1 MSLCAC
7 VLCVCMMRM
16 CAYTMR
22 LCVCVCSMASLAGMR
37 GEMLAIK
44 ACIQTPQ
51 CIAHTHTSRI
61 MPNGA
66 RSCAIITPPC
76 IAHKTHTHTIT
87 HTYLTHHAQRCTKL
101 RKKNTTMHST
111 KNTHKHKHTQT
122 HTHTSRI
129 MPNVARSCMFWRST
143 SLKAA

>member
-1 MSLCAC
+1 
-7 VLCVCMMRM
+7 
-16 CAYTMR
+16 
-22 LCVCVCSMASLAGMR
+22 
-37 GEMLAIK
+37 
-44 ACIQTPQ
+44 
-51 CIAHTHTSRI
+51 

-129 MPNVARSCMFWRST
+129 MPNVARSCA
-143 SLKAA
+143 LKTPPCIAHKTHKHTNTHTYLTHHAQRCTKLHVLALHVAEGSMKC